1 MTGSWKDA
9 TLMPAF
15 LTYAADLQL
24 RSQAL
29 TEPEPA
35 CSPVQQHLLAMVS
48 AAMSGRSFCPVESG
62 VSSTFAHR
70 SSCTQDPAGTTQ
82 VGLCAAV
89 RQPLRIKADCA
100 PGLKDDEA
108 LFLISQSSQA
118 KINPSQ
124 TKQEPET
131 ISRRTLSQQAEALIP
146 YLTAQHYL
154 PYA

>member
-1 MTGSWKDA
+1 M
-9 TLMPAF
+9 
-15 LTYAADLQL
+15 LTRAA
-24 RSQAL
+24 AL
-29 TEPEPA
+29 T
-35 CSPVQQHLLAMVS
+35 CN
-48 AAMSGRSFCPVESG
+48 G
-62 VSSTFAHR
+62 VSCNEWTQLLPCRVWSVWHFCAQELLF
-70 SSCTQDPAGTTQ
+70 QDPAGTTQ
-82 VGLCAAV
+82 VGLYAAV

-124 TKQEPET
+124 TNQEPET
-131 ISRRTLSQQAEALIP
+131 ISRHTFSQQAEALIP

>member
-1 MTGSWKDA
+1 
-9 TLMPAF
+9 
-15 LTYAADLQL
+15 
-24 RSQAL
+24 
-29 TEPEPA
+29 
-35 CSPVQQHLLAMVS
+35 
-48 AAMSGRSFCPVESG
+48 MSGRSFCPVESG

-70 SSCTQDPAGTTQ
+70 GSCTQDPAGTTQ
-82 VGLCAAV
+82 VGLYAAV

-131 ISRRTLSQQAEALIP
+131 ISRR
-146 YLTAQHYL
+146 
-154 PYA
+154 